1 MPEARESEAEYQF
14 LSSSVTALIESDT
27 CLHVERIDIDATD
40 KEASRFKKNHPA
52 RDGLPYAIESSS
64 TVKRGTNKAQNHVYP
79 QMWRTTGKKKATSS
93 VQHSV
98 TDLTLKEISYT
109 YRALVLDLGPLF
121 LMIQW
126 LTHTSA
132 QLYPRFVWESTI
144 KLMDKKVRKARVG
157 MALVFA
163 DYVLAFLSSDLVFQP
178 TWATSREA
186 LPPSPADFH
195 SSDWTFISALAQW
208 IASRAD
214 CDRNGLACDVIR
226 SASHVFLGIGVYTV
240 NEIFFLAGLSLL
252 LTEAEVFSNPSRTGR
267 FTVGYSEFLRRSRT
281 GLGDLLR
288 PAMKDGFL
296 APTIQQRLGYINWL
310 HVYAKDRTRLP
321 ARMAILVDDYK
332 KQLRELSLCPTWYR
346 YNMHSLHDIFEP
358 SLVSTA
364 LSLPHNLGHLIYG
377 RDMWV
382 ALGGC
387 LSDGH
392 DELTSLFR
400 EQGLL
405 DAPTFLRPGHYTPLF
420 LETHDVSSLSL
431 PRRHI
436 YTYRWDKQMW
446 SITPFPRNCHGRH
459 EIEDS
464 ASPVEIAGEARHQML
479 FSYIV
484 QNTRNVAIGPLE
496 YCGNAHRVSIG
507 SSTVVVPCYGD
518 PSLSEFYAIRDLKNR
533 ALPSALPGARRPQ
546 MSASVAKGL
555 EYEVTEYEK
564 GVSRKRARD
573 EEENQPPANGPV
585 KIKKKRLSADQ
596 RLALACIN

>member
-1 MPEARESEAEYQF
+1 
-14 LSSSVTALIESDT
+14 
-27 CLHVERIDIDATD
+27 
-40 KEASRFKKNHPA
+40 
-52 RDGLPYAIESSS
+52 
-64 TVKRGTNKAQNHVYP
+64 
-79 QMWRTTGKKKATSS
+79 
-93 VQHSV
+93 
-98 TDLTLKEISYT
+98 
-109 YRALVLDLGPLF
+109 
-121 LMIQW
+121 MIQW

-144 KLMDKKVRKARVG
+144 KLMDKKADLQTDISYSLTYTGLQVRKARVG

-178 TWATSREA
+178 TWAASREA

-195 SSDWTFISALAQW
+195 GSDWAFISALAQW

-226 SASHVFLGIGVYTV
+226 SASDVFLGIGVYTV

-267 FTVGYSEFLRRSRT
+267 FSVGYIEFLHRSRT

-332 KQLRELSLCPTWYR
+332 LSLCPNWYR
-346 YNMHSLHDIFEP
+346 YDMHSLHDVFEP

-377 RDMWV
+377 PYFANKV
-382 ALGGC
+382 GY
-387 LSDGH
+387 LSSVWTHIDNSGH
-392 DELTSLFR
+392 K
-400 EQGLL
+400 QGSL
-405 DAPTFLRPGHYTPLF
+405 DAPTFLRPDHYTPLF
-420 LETHDVSSLSL
+420 LETGDVSSLSL

-446 SITPFPRNCHGRH
+446 SITPFPQNSHGRD
-459 EIEDS
+459 EIG
-464 ASPVEIAGEARHQML
+464 PVEITGEARHRML

-484 QNTRNVAIGPLE
+484 EKTRNVAIGPLE
-496 YCGNAHRVSIG
+496 YCG
-507 SSTVVVPCYGD
+507 
-518 PSLSEFYAIRDLKNR
+518 
-533 ALPSALPGARRPQ
+533 
-546 MSASVAKGL
+546 
-555 EYEVTEYEK
+555 
-564 GVSRKRARD
+564 
-573 EEENQPPANGPV
+573 
-585 KIKKKRLSADQ
+585 
-596 RLALACIN
+596 